1 MTGIPAATE
10 ATTGRVLIVEDE
22 PTLAFV
28 LEETL
33 IDAGF
38 AIAGVA
44 GRLEGALAII
54 ATGNCDV
61 AILDTN
67 LAGVSAAPIA
77 HTLAFLGVPFLVL
90 TGYAPNQL
98 PGAFAGALHVQKP
111 CRPDRL
117 IEALRSIL
125 PDDLLASPAGGT

>member
-1 MTGIPAATE
+1 MTASAAPAE
-10 ATTGRVLIVEDE
+10 VGGWRILIVEDE
-22 PTLAFV
+22 PMLAFV

-38 AIAGVA
+38 AIAGVV
-44 GRLEGALAII
+44 GRMEGALAII
-54 ATGNCDV
+54 ATSACDA

-77 HTLAFLGVPFLVL
+77 QALAFIGVPFLVL

-111 CRPDRL
+111 CRPERL

-125 PDDLLASPAGGT
+125 PDGLMASPARG

>member
-1 MTGIPAATE
+1 MTASAATLE
-10 ATTGRVLIVEDE
+10 VRAWRILIVEDE
-22 PTLAFV
+22 PTLAYV

-44 GRLEGALAII
+44 DRLEAALAIVETD
-54 ATGNCDV
+54 ACDA

-67 LAGVSAAPIA
+67 LSGVSAAPIA
-77 HTLAFLGVPFLVL
+77 QALAFLGVPFLVL

-111 CRPDRL
+111 CRPERL
-117 IEALRSIL
+117 IEALRGIL
-125 PDDLLASPAGGT
+125 PDGLMASPARG

>member
-1 MTGIPAATE
+1 MTVSAATLE
-10 ATTGRVLIVEDE
+10 ARTWRILIVEDE

-54 ATGNCDV
+54 ATAPCDA

-77 HTLAFLGVPFLVL
+77 QALASLGVPFLVL

-117 IEALRSIL
+117 IEALCSIL
-125 PDDLLASPAGGT
+125 PDGLVASPAGHT

>member
-1 MTGIPAATE
+1 MTASAAPPE
-10 ATTGRVLIVEDE
+10 VGGWRILIVEDE

-44 GRLEGALAII
+44 GRLEAALAVVE
-54 ATGNCDV
+54 TGACDA

-67 LAGVSAAPIA
+67 LSGVSAAPIA
-77 HTLAFLGVPFLVL
+77 QALESRGVPFLVL
-90 TGYAPNQL
+90 TGYSRNQL
-98 PGAFAGALHVQKP
+98 VEAFSGALHVQKP
-111 CRPDRL
+111 CRPERL
-117 IEALRSIL
+117 IAALRSIL
-125 PDDLLASPAGGT
+125 PADLLDGPAGRT

>member
-1 MTGIPAATE
+1 MTASAAPPE
-10 ATTGRVLIVEDE
+10 VGGWRILIVEDE
-22 PTLAFV
+22 PTLAYV

-44 GRLEGALAII
+44 DRLEAALAIVETD
-54 ATGNCDV
+54 ACDA

-67 LAGVSAAPIA
+67 LSGVSAAPIA
-77 HTLAFLGVPFLVL
+77 QALTFLGVPFLVL
-90 TGYAPNQL
+90 TGYALNQL

-111 CRPDRL
+111 CRPERL
-117 IEALRSIL
+117 IAALRGIL
-125 PDDLLASPAGGT
+125 PDDLLAGRT